1 MLQLFKSN
9 QILTSVLL
17 LLYLGIFFAS
27 SFIFEYPPSTQAQGI
42 LSYEIFRSLEGN
54 LLTSKIIAILLIFI
68 EGVILTGIINDHRIN
83 VQANLLPGLF
93 FCLFCCAFPDFLRLH
108 PVLFA
113 NFFYI
118 LAFGAILK
126 AAKSP
131 KEVGA
136 IFNAGI
142 WLGLGSLFYFS
153 LLIMVVW
160 LFIALSIVRSFRFRE
175 RMMVLAGVFVPYFL
189 TAVVYF
195 WNDQLQF
202 FYEQQYLNQLDWMA
216 IMKRFSLPLIGK
228 PLVFLIFAL
237 FAVISIN
244 QYFQKRSSSTQRIF
258 RLLYWAMLI
267 SGLSVFFQAQLGYAH
282 LLLLAPPLSVFA
294 AITFTQMT
302 PRFAEAI
309 HLTLFLGALL
319 LQYSF
324 LFF

>member
-27 SFIFEYPPSTQAQGI
+27 SFVFDYPPSTQAQGI
-42 LSYEIFRSLEGN
+42 LSYEIFRSLETN
-54 LLTSKIIAILLIFI
+54 LPFSKIIALLLVFV
-68 EGVILTGIINDHRIN
+68 EAVVLTGIVNNFRLN
-83 VQANLLPGLF
+83 VQTNLLPGLF

-108 PVLFA
+108 PMHFA

-118 LAFGAILK
+118 LALGAILK
-126 AAKSP
+126 AARSP

-153 LLIMVVW
+153 MLLMVIW

-175 RMMVLAGVFVPYFL
+175 QMMVLAGIFVSYFL

-195 WNDQLQF
+195 WNDQLQLF
-202 FYEQQYLNQLDWMA
+202 FEQQFLNQIDLLGIVD
-216 IMKRFSLPLIGK
+216 RFSVSVMGK
-228 PLVFLIFAL
+228 PLVFLFFVL
-237 FAVISIN
+237 FAVLSIN
-244 QYFQKRSSSTQRIF
+244 QYFQKRSSATQRIF
-258 RLLYWAMLI
+258 RLLYWAMFI
-267 SGLSVFFQAQLGYAH
+267 SGFSIFFQSQLGYAH
-282 LLLLAPPLSVFA
+282 LFLLAPPLSIFA

-309 HLTLFLGALL
+309 HLTLFLGAVL